1 MQQKCWWSRDLSQK
15 YKNPNKNSILSPIIN
30 FYTWIMVYS
39 TVEHDGVKD
48 ETLSRKVTVI
58 RNFYQF
64 SLQNR
69 V

>member
-1 MQQKCWWSRDLSQK
+1 
-15 YKNPNKNSILSPIIN
+15 
-30 FYTWIMVYS
+30 MVYS
-39 TVEHDGVKD
+39 AVEHDGVKD

-58 RNFYQF
+58 WNFYQF